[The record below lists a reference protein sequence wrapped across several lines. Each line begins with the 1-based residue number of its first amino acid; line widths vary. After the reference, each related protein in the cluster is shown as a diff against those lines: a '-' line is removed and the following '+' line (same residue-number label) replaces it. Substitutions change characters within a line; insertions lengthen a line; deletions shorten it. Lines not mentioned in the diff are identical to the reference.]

1 MRLLMDSSMI
11 VLIEVGEEDKEEVE
25 MINKMNFMM
34 IVKEQVEE
42 GVKMMTKTMI
52 KEEVGAVVE
61 AEVKIDDLFLK

>member
-1 MRLLMDSSMI
+1 MI